1 MKQRTAFI
9 GAILSLI
16 PLGEPLFIKTGLVL
30 STAGIMLSIPEKVNA
45 DNDIYFGGGAVESY
59 KNEDFSDALMNINK
73 AIEIA
78 PNNRYHFA
86 MRSAIKSRMG
96 NNAGGCKDLKKAIL
110 MVGETLPSEEM
121 LDAYDRLNCHLYN

>member
-1 MKQRTAFI
+1 MKKRTAFI

-16 PLGEPLFIKTGLVL
+16 PLGQSLFFKTGLVL
-30 STAGIMLSIPEKVNA
+30 STTGIMLSVPEKVNA
-45 DNDIYFGGGAVESY
+45 DNDIYFGGRAVESY

-86 MRSAIKSRMG
+86 MRAAIKGKMG
-96 NNAGGCKDLKKAIL
+96 NKSGGCKDLKKAIL
-110 MVGETLPSEEM
+110 MSSKTLPSEEM
-121 LDAYDRLNCHLYN
+121 INAYDRLNCSLYN

>member
-1 MKQRTAFI
+1 MKKRTAFI
-9 GAILSLI
+9 GAILSLL
-16 PLGEPLFIKTGLVL
+16 PLGQSLFFKTGLVL

-45 DNDIYFGGGAVESY
+45 DNDLYFGQRAVESY

-86 MRSAIKSRMG
+86 MRAAIKGRMG
-96 NNAGGCKDLKKAIL
+96 NKSGGCKDLKKGIL
-110 MVGETLPSEEM
+110 MSSETLPSEEM
-121 LDAYDRLNCHLYN
+121 LDAYDRLNCHVYN